1 MAGGDWHLYCSIA
14 SKARNR
20 IRSNRI
26 ESNRIDAPR
35 QSSRAVVPA
44 FLSLFFL
51 FCPLFVFFWPK
62 QSRVFFLPN
71 FPKSAVVP
79 FPQDEEEYAA
89 AITKKFNWDILRD
102 CDNGATLR
110 TYLSRRLHCDPMM
123 ISKKHAESSETGL
136 LCKLVKKSHTQ
147 NYSKDKMG
155 IRSLQVTWSTY
166 VIKLRHNHI
175 IDIAHPN
182 FTRIFLIKSLSA
194 LLFQSLHQRRL
205 FRFFF
210 ASRFL

>member
-1 MAGGDWHLYCSIA
+1 M
-14 SKARNR
+14 
-20 IRSNRI
+20 RSY
-26 ESNRIDAPR
+26 
-35 QSSRAVVPA
+35 
-44 FLSLFFL
+44 
-51 FCPLFVFFWPK
+51 FCPTSPK
-62 QSRVFFLPN
+62 THRRPVSR
-71 FPKSAVVP
+71 
-79 FPQDEEEYAA
+79 FPQEEEEYAA
-89 AITKKFNWDILRD
+89 AITKEFNWGTLRD

-166 VIKLRHNHI
+166 VIKLRHINI

-182 FTRIFLIKSLSA
+182 FSRIFLIKSLSA